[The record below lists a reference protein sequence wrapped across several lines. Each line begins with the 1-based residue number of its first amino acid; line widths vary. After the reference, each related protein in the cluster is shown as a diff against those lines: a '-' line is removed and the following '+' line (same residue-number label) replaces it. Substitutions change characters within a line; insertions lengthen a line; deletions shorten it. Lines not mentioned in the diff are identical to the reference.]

1 MAGFRDA
8 VGRFRGRQAQ
18 ASEASEAIEADE
30 LAAVEEL
37 AEIENDPLPQSPAS
51 LHTLLRGARTA
62 GSPAPVRQC
71 RGGDRRRQRDHALVV
86 GLEAAQARIDAD
98 YAEAPARER
107 ARLLDL
113 WQRVHGPRLET
124 ARARRDKAAVELCQ
138 AIGDCAE
145 SRIRWPGSPTRSA
158 IASRSARSRGR
169 SPPTCCKIGSGPISS
184 GSARRRRERHERRSR
199 NGNTIRRACAPQI
212 RPGAVAVQRR

>member
-37 AEIENDPLPQSPAS
+37 AEIADDPLPQSPAS
-51 LHTLLRGARTA
+51 LHTLLRAARE
-62 GSPAPVRQC
+62 
-71 RGGDRRRQRDHALVV
+71 RREVLLRSGNVEAVIVVDSEITRLVV

-107 ARLLDL
+107 ARLLDV
-113 WQRVHGPRLET
+113 WRRVQQPKLE
-124 ARARRDKAAVELCQ
+124 AAHARRDELAYLLWNAVDAAADAEQESAAVATALGITIEQTPL
-138 AIGDCAE
+138 DSMLSRFLWRNWAE
-145 SRIRWPGSPTRSA
+145 GH
-158 IASRSARSRGR
+158 
-169 SPPTCCKIGSGPISS
+169 
-184 GSARRRRERHERRSR
+184 ARRL
-199 NGNTIRRACAPQI
+199 GLMPQRAA
-212 RPGAVAVQRR
+212 

>member
-18 ASEASEAIEADE
+18 ASEASEAIEAGDAPPSRNWPRSRMIRCRSRRPACTLCSARRANGGKSCSGSGNVE
-30 LAAVEEL
+30 AVIVVDS
-37 AEIENDPLPQSPAS
+37 EI
-51 LHTLLRGARTA
+51 TR
-62 GSPAPVRQC
+62 
-71 RGGDRRRQRDHALVV
+71 LVV

-138 AIGDCAE
+138 AIGDCAVVE
-145 SRIRWPGSPTRSA
+145 NEVAGIANALGYSVEISPVEGPLTTYLLQNWIRAHQQRVGQA
-158 IASRSARSRGR
+158 
-169 SPPTCCKIGSGPISS
+169 PP
-184 GSARRRRERHERRSR
+184 
-199 NGNTIRRACAPQI
+199 RAA
-212 RPGAVAVQRR
+212 

>member
-51 LHTLLRGARTA
+51 LHTLLRAARE
-62 GSPAPVRQC
+62 
-71 RGGDRRRQRDHALVV
+71 RREVLLRSGNVEAVIVVDSEITRLVV

-138 AIGDCAE
+138 AIGDCAVVE
-145 SRIRWPGSPTRSA
+145 NEVAGIANALGYSVEISPVEGPLTTYLLQNWIRAHQQRVGQA
-158 IASRSARSRGR
+158 
-169 SPPTCCKIGSGPISS
+169 PP
-184 GSARRRRERHERRSR
+184 
-199 NGNTIRRACAPQI
+199 RAA
-212 RPGAVAVQRR
+212 

>member
-8 VGRFRGRQAQ
+8 VGRFVTRSAQ

-51 LHTLLRGARTA
+51 LHTLLRAARE
-62 GSPAPVRQC
+62 
-71 RGGDRRRQRDHALVV
+71 RREVLLRTGNVEAVIVMNSEITRLVV

-113 WQRVHGPRLET
+113 WQRVHGPRLE
-124 ARARRDKAAVELCQ
+124 AAHARRDELAYLLWLAVNAA
-138 AIGDCAE
+138 ADAE
-145 SRIRWPGSPTRSA
+145 ADAAGIANMLGITLGQTPRDSMLTRYLWE
-158 IASRSARSRGR
+158 IWASNH
-169 SPPTCCKIGSGPISS
+169 
-184 GSARRRRERHERRSR
+184 ARRL
-199 NGNTIRRACAPQI
+199 GLMPQRAA
-212 RPGAVAVQRR
+212 